1 MKRLG
6 LTGQKFGR
14 LTPIK
19 KLENGKWLCRCDCG
33 KEITAFTNNLTRGH
47 TTSCGCYREEN
58 RPFLR
63 RKDLTGMKFDRLEVL
78 ERLGGEP
85 TEYRCKCS
93 CGNEIVVRGANLMSG
108 NTHSCGCLRDEVIHT
123 PRSKQLYKTRLHTI
137 WSGMKSR
144 CSRKKDIAWKWYGAK
159 GVKVC
164 DEWSKSFNEFYKW
177 AYSHGYR
184 EDLTIDRIDSNG
196 DYSPDNCRWVTMK
209 EQQNNRKSNRKVT
222 YNGETK
228 TTSQWAEQYG
238 MSLYVLIWRLN
249 HWDDLDAVFNK
260 PVDKFL
266 KKDKYIQ
273 YRR

>member
-1 MKRLG
+1 MRMLA
-6 LTGQKFGR
+6 R
-14 LTPIK
+14 RSYSHAK
-19 KLENGKWLCRCDCG
+19 KQ
-33 KEITAFTNNLTRGH
+33 
-47 TTSCGCYREEN
+47 TTIQNKTSYHMERN
-58 RPFLR
+58 
-63 RKDLTGMKFDRLEVL
+63 EVA
-78 ERLGGEP
+78 
-85 TEYRCKCS
+85 
-93 CGNEIVVRGANLMSG
+93 VF
-108 NTHSCGCLRDEVIHT
+108 
-123 PRSKQLYKTRLHTI
+123 Q
-137 WSGMKSR
+137 
-144 CSRKKDIAWKWYGAK
+144 KKDIAWKWYGAK

-164 DEWSKSFNEFYKW
+164 DEWNKSFNEFYKW